1 MPEVKKVGKNFVELA
16 WAPPTSDGGS
26 KILGY
31 VVEKKLAGTDLWV
44 KAIPYNVL
52 DNNVT
57 INDLPENGEVEF
69 RVRAVNK
76 SGEGE
81 PSSSTGRV
89 KITEFPSRIASLRLI
104 VREKHTDVFRRTCT
118 NIYEESIGCQCIDQW
133 RSDIR
138 HRIRF

>member
-1 MPEVKKVGKNFVELA
+1 MPEVKKVGKNYVDLA
-16 WAPPTSDGGS
+16 WNPPSNDGGS

-31 VVEKKLAGTDLWV
+31 IIEKKPVGSDQWT
-44 KAIPYNVL
+44 KAVPFIVL

-57 INDLPENGEVEF
+57 ISDLPENGEMEF

-89 KITEFPSRIASLRLI
+89 KITEYPSKTRGNAGRG
-104 VREKHTDVFRRTCT
+104 EG
-118 NIYEESIGCQCIDQW
+118 NE
-133 RSDIR
+133 
-138 HRIRF
+138 